1 MARNANES
9 LLLATTVQNSFAM
22 GKIIEFVKDPGEENA
37 DQEKAR
43 RLFEVWEV
51 SKANRETVAVS
62 FTRKTLFRA
71 QALRKGSI
79 PIGQPSEVVL

>member
-1 MARNANES
+1 MASNANES
-9 LLLATTVQNSFAM
+9 LLLLTTVGDTFAM
-22 GKIIEFVKDPGEENA
+22 GEITKFAKGPGEDA
-37 DQEKAR
+37 DQEKVR

-51 SKANRETVAVS
+51 SKAKEGTVAVS

-71 QALRKGSI
+71 QAFGNDNS